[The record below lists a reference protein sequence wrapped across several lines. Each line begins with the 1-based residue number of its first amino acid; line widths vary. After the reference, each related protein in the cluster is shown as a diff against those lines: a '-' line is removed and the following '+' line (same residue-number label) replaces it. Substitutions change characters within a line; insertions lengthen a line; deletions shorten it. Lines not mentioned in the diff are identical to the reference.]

1 MEEQKLP
8 SMKQVHAYL
17 ASRGIPKPMVRQI
30 QLVLV
35 HDAITQGRAMQYDR
49 IYAGI
54 ALMLR
59 KCYGFGLERI
69 LKGLHCFDDIAGSVI
84 DNPDKDWTDIMQ
96 ELKDETGIVVRSG
109 DGDRVFFEI
118 DAK

>member
-1 MEEQKLP
+1 MN
-8 SMKQVHAYL
+8 MKGVTMYL
-17 ASRGIPKPMVRQI
+17 RSRGIPPSMVRQI

-69 LKGLHCFDDIAGSVI
+69 MRGLHCFDDIAGSVI
-84 DNPDKDWTDIMQ
+84 DNPEKDWTDIMQ

>member
-17 ASRGIPKPMVRQI
+17 ASRGIPRSMVRNI
-30 QLVLV
+30 QMVLV

-49 IYAGI
+49 IYAAM

-84 DNPDKDWTDIMQ
+84 DNPEKDWTDVMQ